1 MTPSETSSTLSS
13 GTSTEGNSRT
23 NDGGTS
29 GRGGSGRGYGSG
41 RGSGRGSGYR
51 TGDRRTAASAIAAVQ
66 NADKNF
72 EGNVTEIGVIGLPIE
87 SNLRNVLLY
96 ENFIQAVVLY
106 VLREYKKGAD
116 LKHLLERLEDP
127 LPHVGEKPMDPSDT
141 DQKSPFKLREWEIK
155 YKKWDSLQDQCKDNM
170 VKLYGLLYG
179 QCSSTM
185 KIEIKSQGEYDEKAM
200 ESDSL

>member
-1 MTPSETSSTLSS
+1 MTPTDTSSTLSG
-13 GTSTEGNSRT
+13 GTSTEGNNRT
-23 NDGGTS
+23 NDGGTN

-116 LKHLLERLEDP
+116 LKYLL
-127 LPHVGEKPMDPSDT
+127 
-141 DQKSPFKLREWEIK
+141 
-155 YKKWDSLQDQCKDNM
+155 
-170 VKLYGLLYG
+170 
-179 QCSSTM
+179 
-185 KIEIKSQGEYDEKAM
+185 
-200 ESDSL
+200 